1 MTLTST
7 SVTLA
12 PLKGTSPEMSSCRI
26 TPSDQM
32 SVLGDTSLLERI
44 CSGDM

>member
-1 MTLTST
+1 MTCTST
-7 SVTLA
+7 SGKVE
-12 PLKGTSPEMSSCRI
+12 PVKGTSPEMSSCKI

-32 SVLGDTSLLERI
+32 SALGLTSFEERI